1 MCTYGHYL
9 INVKLIYMVCVC
21 LTYRACTCTLALYC
35 RVFPN
40 FWSNSHL
47 MCKGQETVYAPIHCM
62 SPCQGTCKG
71 TTPPLK
77 LRMNFSIYSVE
88 GGTAESLSIAFLDV
102 RSYNSSI
109 NVINNSNSAND
120 SPRNENLNLLV
131 HIKFLNFIIF
141 IHVYIIYTCTKCIYL
156 YI

>member
-1 MCTYGHYL
+1 
-9 INVKLIYMVCVC
+9 
-21 LTYRACTCTLALYC
+21 
-35 RVFPN
+35 
-40 FWSNSHL
+40 
-47 MCKGQETVYAPIHCM
+47 M

-88 GGTAESLSIAFLDV
+88 GGMAESLSIAFLDV

-141 IHVYIIYTCTKCIYL
+141 IHVYTGTCTLYMYMYL
-156 YI
+156 NKN